1 MNVGT
6 ATKLYVSKMLENTGK
21 GMKVFLLGKETL
33 SLISMTYAQ
42 SDLLKEEVYL
52 FERIDNQ
59 SRENM
64 KHMKCIT
71 FLRPTAHNVELL
83 IKELKNPRYG
93 AYYIYFSN
101 ILERGDIKR
110 LAEADDGESVKEL
123 QEFYADYI
131 PVLDHAFT
139 LNLTAIAR
147 RGTLWEMPAKKRTA
161 DALISIL
168 LSLKKLPVIRYST
181 KSDLAKRLAEQVL
194 DIVKNNGTIFDFRRT
209 ETPLLMIL
217 DRRDDPV
224 TPLLNQ
230 WTYQAMVHE
239 LLGISNNR
247 VDLSEVP
254 GISKDMRE
262 VVMSPDQDDFLK
274 DTLYSDFGEIGL
286 KIKNLVDQFQHKQH
300 STAQINSISDM
311 KKFVDNYPQFK
322 KMSGTVAKHVA
333 IVGELSRI
341 VADHNL
347 MEVSEVEQQMT
358 TQSGHSEVVSKLQHI
373 LRDSNVREN
382 DMVRLVLLYCLCYEG
397 QSGYNPAFIVEL
409 LKSRGVSDS
418 KCKLVQQ
425 VMNYSGGAV
434 RGGQLFG
441 EQTAVAMT
449 KKLFKG
455 LQGVE
460 NVYTQHKPYIL
471 DVLQQLTQHKLKESD
486 YAWLGGAPLPRVS
499 EVILFIVGG
508 ITYEEVK
515 AVHNWNITN
524 PGCKVILGSTA
535 VHNTQSFLE
544 AIVSNSA

>member
-181 KSDLAKRLAEQVL
+181 KSDLAKRLAEQV
-194 DIVKNNGTIFDFRRT
+194 
-209 ETPLLMIL
+209 
-217 DRRDDPV
+217 
-224 TPLLNQ
+224 
-230 WTYQAMVHE
+230 
-239 LLGISNNR
+239 
-247 VDLSEVP
+247 
-254 GISKDMRE
+254 
-262 VVMSPDQDDFLK
+262 PD
-274 DTLYSDFGEIGL
+274 LYSF
-286 KIKNLVDQFQHKQH
+286 
-300 STAQINSISDM
+300 
-311 KKFVDNYPQFK
+311 
-322 KMSGTVAKHVA
+322 
-333 IVGELSRI
+333 
-341 VADHNL
+341 
-347 MEVSEVEQQMT
+347 
-358 TQSGHSEVVSKLQHI
+358 
-373 LRDSNVREN
+373 
-382 DMVRLVLLYCLCYEG
+382 
-397 QSGYNPAFIVEL
+397 
-409 LKSRGVSDS
+409 
-418 KCKLVQQ
+418 
-425 VMNYSGGAV
+425 
-434 RGGQLFG
+434 
-441 EQTAVAMT
+441 
-449 KKLFKG
+449 
-455 LQGVE
+455 
-460 NVYTQHKPYIL
+460 
-471 DVLQQLTQHKLKESD
+471 
-486 YAWLGGAPLPRVS
+486 
-499 EVILFIVGG
+499 
-508 ITYEEVK
+508 
-515 AVHNWNITN
+515 
-524 PGCKVILGSTA
+524 
-535 VHNTQSFLE
+535 
-544 AIVSNSA
+544 